1 MSDEKYQSALND
13 IRLAHT
19 GDKDAVE
26 RLVVENDALV
36 RFCVN
41 KFKDR
46 GKEYEDLYQLGRLG
60 LVRAIDNF
68 DESYGVRFST
78 YAVPMIMGEIRKFL
92 RDDGQ
97 LRVSRTIKENAKKA
111 LEYAKCGNFQISYI
125 CENTG
130 MSREDVTLALGSLS
144 PVRSLNERLSPD
156 SDAQI
161 QDVIGVNPFEEVDRN
176 LLIGELLNELDEIER
191 KLIRLRYFERMT
203 QARVAGEL
211 GLTQVQV
218 SRMEKKLLARMRARA
233 V

>member
-1 MSDEKYQSALND
+1 MSDDKYQSALDD
-13 IRLAHT
+13 IRLARS
-19 GDKDAVE
+19 GDKNAVE
-26 RLVVENDALV
+26 RLVIDNDALV

-41 KFKDR
+41 KFRDR

-60 LVRAIDNF
+60 LVRAITNF

-97 LRVSRTIKENAKKA
+97 MRVSRTIKENAKKA
-111 LEYAKCGNFQISYI
+111 LECAKCGNTQISYI
-125 CENTG
+125 CEQTG
-130 MSREDVTLALGSLS
+130 MSREDVALALGALS
-144 PVRSLNERLSPD
+144 PVRSLNEPLSAGGD
-156 SDAQI
+156 TQI

-176 LLIGELLNELDEIER
+176 LLVGELLGELDEVER

-203 QARVAGEL
+203 QARVAGEM